1 VAHDSDG
8 LHAVMQTVDARALE
22 LLEACG
28 NDAGQFSDRSI
39 EPWMKPDVQTMGQ
52 QMSPTKVLGVGDE
65 FVEREANRRIVSRNN
80 GAGARSDDNVDGDAV
95 RDELLKNS
103 DVAGTAQ
110 TSAAQHDGDAH
121 LRARIAGAND

>member
-1 VAHDSDG
+1 M
-8 LHAVMQTVDARALE
+8 MQPVEARALE

-65 FVEREANRRIVSRNN
+65 FVEREANRRIVGRDN
-80 GAGARSDDNVDGDAV
+80 GAGARSDDDVDGDAV
-95 RDELLKNS
+95 RDELLKNP
-103 DVAGTAQ
+103 DVAG
-110 TSAAQHDGDAH
+110 AAQASATQHHGDSRR
-121 LRARIAGAND
+121 RARIAGAND